1 MRGEMKSPKHDGIHR
16 AAMRGA
22 STHYGNHAEEVAREL
37 AHGGVEAEPGKTGL
51 LATREAVVDG
61 WSAVADLLHQQGYR
75 DLSIAVRQFSNRMPP
90 PHTDKE
96 RIAEQ
101 LLGAARVKQVE
112 RPTPVR

>member
-1 MRGEMKSPKHDGIHR
+1 V
-16 AAMRGA
+16 
-22 STHYGNHAEEVAREL
+22 VAREL
-37 AHGGVEAEPGKTGL
+37 AHDGVKAEPGQVGL
-51 LATREAVVDG
+51 LATRKAVVDG

-90 PHTDKE
+90 PYTDKE

-101 LLGAARVKQVE
+101 LLRVARVKQVE